1 MSSMDPM
8 RDVFLIRS
16 EILQKISLRPSHF
29 KQLAD
34 TKSSSSMRQ
43 ITQQT
48 TYNSYLG
55 RLQRSFLATADSS
68 SPAISKTKLSNHST
82 PDAPVLTF
90 QPIPKV
96 NPNSQQQFFKR
107 IQEILDNDTESVE
120 YDNKV
125 LVELIN
131 KHFPIGDVF

>member
-1 MSSMDPM
+1 MSSTDPM
-8 RDVFLIRS
+8 RDAFLIRS

-29 KQLAD
+29 KQLVD
-34 TKSSSSMRQ
+34 TKSSLSTRL

-68 SPAISKTKLSNHST
+68 LPAISKTKLSSYST
-82 PDAPVLTF
+82 PDAPVLIF
-90 QPIPKV
+90 PPIPKA
-96 NPNSQQQFFKR
+96 NPNLPPPSSKDSKKSW
-107 IQEILDNDTESVE
+107 IQKVE
-120 YDNKV
+120 FDNKV

-131 KHFPIGDVF
+131 KHFPDWRRVHR